1 MERKDST
8 NAVIFLLIA
17 LPAILAILADAYLIT
32 RLGKDIPG
40 IVAASLSA
48 FATVAA
54 LAYVFTEYR
63 KKSAPFYRAFLLLFA
78 AAEVAVVVRHALE
91 AEPRLI
97 PVVLFSIAATLL
109 VALTFGKDIGK
120 VCSFVFCG
128 VTFAANLAELLL
140 GVLFP
145 PLGADVIIE
154 VILSVSGIVLSLL
167 LAIMI
172 FAKYTDKAARH
183 SK

>member
-32 RLGKDIPG
+32 RLGRDIPG

-54 LAYVFTEYR
+54 LTYVFTEYR

-109 VALTFGKDIGK
+109 VTLTFAKDIGK
-120 VCSFVFCG
+120 SCSFVFCFAI
-128 VTFAANLAELLL
+128 FAANVAELLFGIL
-140 GVLFP
+140 EP
-145 PLGADVIIE
+145 IE
-154 VILSVSGIVLSLL
+154 GGDVILSIILAVSGIVLSLL

-172 FAKYTDKAARH
+172 FAKYVDKAIRH